1 MSITEADDEVDK
13 TKEYIRKKI
22 SALKD
27 IYVL

>member
-1 MSITEADDEVDK
+1 MSITDDEVDK

-22 SALKD
+22 SALKG